1 MFLFILF
8 DNLLLSVFLN
18 KLTANVLH
26 RQILAMQMPE
36 GPLQKMYWFTAET
49 EIKAGEVIFMVSYFI
64 HNNTIINN
72 NNNEL
77 ELCSKCSNSFTIIH
91 YFHLD
96 DDAQVQ

>member
-1 MFLFILF
+1 MLF

-18 KLTANVLH
+18 KLSANVLH
-26 RQILAMQMPE
+26 SQILAMQMPE

-49 EIKAGEVIFMVSYFI
+49 EVKAGEVIFMVYFI
-64 HNNTIINN
+64 HNN

-77 ELCSKCSNSFTIIH
+77 DLCSKCSNGFTIIH

-96 DDAQVQ
+96 DDARVQ